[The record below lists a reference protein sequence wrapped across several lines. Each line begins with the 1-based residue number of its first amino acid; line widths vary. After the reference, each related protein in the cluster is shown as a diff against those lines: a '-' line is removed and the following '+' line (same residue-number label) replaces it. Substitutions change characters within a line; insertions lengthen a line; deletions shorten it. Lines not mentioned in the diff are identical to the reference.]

1 MTGFADLFFHSS
13 KTSKEASAGNAAGVH
28 NVATKLSCTARHKS
42 DDLNGFIKFR
52 IGLSLKSRVKH
63 KQKQQ
68 TKERSIER

>member
-1 MTGFADLFFHSS
+1 MMGFTDLFFRSS

-28 NVATKLSCTARHKS
+28 NVATKLFCTARHKS

-52 IGLSLKSRVKH
+52 VGLSLKSRVKH

>member
-1 MTGFADLFFHSS
+1 MTGFADLFFRSS
-13 KTSKEASAGNAAGVH
+13 KTSKEASAGNAASAH

-52 IGLSLKSRVKH
+52 IGLSLKKSRVKH

-68 TKERSIER
+68 PKERSI